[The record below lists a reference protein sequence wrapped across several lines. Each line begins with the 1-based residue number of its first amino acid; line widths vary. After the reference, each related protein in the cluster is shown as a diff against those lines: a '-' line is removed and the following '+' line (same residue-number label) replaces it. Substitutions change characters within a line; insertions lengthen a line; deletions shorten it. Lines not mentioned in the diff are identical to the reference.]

1 MRKSSTTQRRK
12 QLVSIMVV
20 GILILVLAVAG
31 IGIHI
36 ISKYIPSKEQMNL
49 TEYYGQ
55 PAEGEMVLVLGTDIM
70 EERCSEIRR
79 SHLSSAGYRKHLFE
93 SRDTTGTV
101 EISRFYMRHRR
112 HLRSFLHQKQ
122 EMERSGCG
130 MERFI

>member
-12 QLVSIMVV
+12 QLVSMMVV

-55 PAEGEMVLVLGTDIM
+55 PAEKMWRSWIFNMHMMTARLPGKSQK
-70 EERCSEIRR
+70 RC
-79 SHLSSAGYRKHLFE
+79 
-93 SRDTTGTV
+93 
-101 EISRFYMRHRR
+101 
-112 HLRSFLHQKQ
+112 
-122 EMERSGCG
+122 
-130 MERFI
+130 

>member
-70 EERCSEIRR
+70 EGESSEIRR
-79 SHLSSAGYRKHLFE
+79 SDLSSAGYRKYLSE
-93 SRDTTGTV
+93 SEILLGQWKSADFICDTVVT
-101 EISRFYMRHRR
+101 
-112 HLRSFLHQKQ
+112 
-122 EMERSGCG
+122 
-130 MERFI
+130 

>member
-70 EERCSEIRR
+70 EERA
-79 SHLSSAGYRKHLFE
+79 LK
-93 SRDTTGTV
+93 
-101 EISRFYMRHRR
+101 
-112 HLRSFLHQKQ
+112 
-122 EMERSGCG
+122 SGDQIYLPQDIDGICG
-130 MERFI
+130 S